1 MILSSDF
8 GNEVMWSEGQFI
20 MGRGYG
26 KVNQHFLKTYTG
38 LKSFQGHLGISGYEC
53 EYGVLSL

>member
-1 MILSSDF
+1 MILTSDF

-38 LKSFQGHLGISGYEC
+38 LKSF
-53 EYGVLSL
+53 